1 MERIIRVTYNPKINE
16 GEIGIQKYRD
26 YYTNTNTLEE
36 AIESV
41 RTEIQKLTYIVESEI
56 VSVEELTGIR
66 I

>member
-16 GEIGIQKYRD
+16 GEIGIQKNRD
-26 YYTNTNTLEE
+26 YYTNTDTLEE

-41 RTEIQKLTYIVESEI
+41 RTEIQKVINIAESEI
-56 VSVEELTGIR
+56 VSVEEFTGIR

>member
-16 GEIGIQKYRD
+16 GEIGIQKNRD
-26 YYTNTNTLEE
+26 YYTNTDTLEE

-56 VSVEELTGIR
+56 VSVEEFAGIR

>member
-16 GEIGIQKYRD
+16 GEIGIQKNRD
-26 YYTNTNTLEE
+26 YYTNTDTLEE